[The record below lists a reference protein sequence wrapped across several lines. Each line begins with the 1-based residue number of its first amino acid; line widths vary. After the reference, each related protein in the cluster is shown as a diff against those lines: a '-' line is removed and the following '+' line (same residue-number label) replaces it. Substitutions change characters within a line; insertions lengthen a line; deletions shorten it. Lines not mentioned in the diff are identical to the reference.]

1 MHVLLYQRAREEL
14 HHLELEGSRV
24 DSVDVKEAQA
34 WALIAI
40 YEFLRMH
47 YRRGWMSLGRTCR
60 LVQLLGLHK
69 IDSEERLTHGAET
82 TRNNTS
88 DEERRRTFWMSFCLD
103 RLVSMRNNWPL
114 AFNELVIC
122 TRLPVPEEH
131 FQDCTTSVGGF
142 LSQEIADQSNRD
154 LPPFTTLIIFV
165 TICGRCISH
174 EQQAGVELVYGNG
187 SSGFWDRHQWLH
199 SLLTRNIGALTWAPV
214 PSQNT
219 ADPMRVFAHMV
230 AHTTL
235 IYLYNIS
242 KSLPSESIKPVIMPD
257 YQQDALAA
265 AMEIVNLTRVL
276 DELSIFKVTLSVPVS
291 CISLTETDS
300 SFHTLSNLFGY
311 RVLCSAKVS
320 DGIL

>member
-1 MHVLLYQRAREEL
+1 
-14 HHLELEGSRV
+14 
-24 DSVDVKEAQA
+24 
-34 WALIAI
+34 
-40 YEFLRMH
+40 
-47 YRRGWMSLGRTCR
+47 
-60 LVQLLGLHK
+60 
-69 IDSEERLTHGAET
+69 
-82 TRNNTS
+82 
-88 DEERRRTFWMSFCLD
+88 
-103 RLVSMRNNWPL
+103 
-114 AFNELVIC
+114 
-122 TRLPVPEEH
+122 
-131 FQDCTTSVGGF
+131 
-142 LSQEIADQSNRD
+142 
-154 LPPFTTLIIFV
+154 
-165 TICGRCISH
+165 
-174 EQQAGVELVYGNG
+174 
-187 SSGFWDRHQWLH
+187 
-199 SLLTRNIGALTWAPV
+199 
-214 PSQNT
+214 
-219 ADPMRVFAHMV
+219 MV